1 MTPEEPIPVF
11 LSHDVDWGKA
21 GAPIPHVLA
30 RRSRFDEAVINNLD
44 EKNPYQNIPEILE
57 IEERHGLRST
67 FFFRTR
73 MDTRHPPPPYDLQEY
88 RSEIRSM
95 VSGGWEV
102 GLHSD
107 NLSIQHPLSL
117 AEEKKTLEEVS
128 GTTILGNRTHY
139 TVGVDHQDLLLGN
152 LKQAGFRYDSSIKYC
167 RDRVTERDCLGFQRE
182 GIRVFP
188 ISIMDA
194 LIFTELV
201 DEGDVLRL
209 VQQAV
214 NLCKGLPSGRV
225 LTILWHNCSLKMR
238 FGRRYSEVVEYLA
251 SNEDV
256 TVKTGEGL
264 LGMFDGDTV

>member
-1 MTPEEPIPVF
+1 V
-11 LSHDVDWGKA
+11 
-21 GAPIPHVLA
+21 
-30 RRSRFDEAVINNLD
+30 
-44 EKNPYQNIPEILE
+44 
-57 IEERHGLRST
+57 
-67 FFFRTR
+67 
-73 MDTRHPPPPYDLQEY
+73 
-88 RSEIRSM
+88 
-95 VSGGWEV
+95 
-102 GLHSD
+102 
-107 NLSIQHPLSL
+107 
-117 AEEKKTLEEVS
+117 EEKKTLEKVS

-152 LKQAGFRYDSSIKYC
+152 VEHAGFRYDSSIKYR
-167 RDRVTERDCLGFQRE
+167 RDRVTARDCLGFERE

-188 ISIMDA
+188 ISVMDA
-194 LIFTELV
+194 LIFTDLV
-201 DEGDVLRL
+201 DEGDVLRR

>member
-1 MTPEEPIPVF
+1 M
-11 LSHDVDWGKA
+11 
-21 GAPIPHVLA
+21 
-30 RRSRFDEAVINNLD
+30 
-44 EKNPYQNIPEILE
+44 
-57 IEERHGLRST
+57 
-67 FFFRTR
+67 
-73 MDTRHPPPPYDLQEY
+73 
-88 RSEIRSM
+88 
-95 VSGGWEV
+95 

-107 NLSIQHPLSL
+107 HLSIQHPLSL
-117 AEEKKTLEEVS
+117 VEEKKTLEKVS

-152 LKQAGFRYDSSIKYC
+152 VKQAGFRYDSSIKYC
-167 RDRVTERDCLGFQRE
+167 RDRVTARDCLGFERE

-188 ISIMDA
+188 ISVMDA
-194 LIFTELV
+194 LIFTDLV
-201 DEGDVLRL
+201 DEGDVLRR